1 MTIMQTLGPWT
12 LDALDEEIIFGPGYN
27 DINLSD
33 ANTVFVQ
40 AFTSVSGTW
49 TITFQSSLDGTNWVN
64 FSVSPNIGSF
74 GATFSAAAATFSNM
88 FSCATSNRPYF
99 KIKMTAYTSG
109 ELTITKVISATLS
122 TR

>member
-1 MTIMQTLGPWT
+1 MQTLGPWT

-49 TITFQSSLDGTNWVN
+49 TITFQLSLDGTNWVN
-64 FSVSPNIGSF
+64 FSVSPNVGSF
-74 GATFSAAAATFSNM
+74 GATFSAAGTTFSNM
-88 FSCATSNRPYF
+88 FSCSTSNRPYF

-109 ELTITKVISATLS
+109 ELTITKVISASLS